1 MTIPARN
8 APRAREGP
16 ICAVAQAVPRQMRM
30 IEMIKTSGLL
40 SFTTSKRILGTRK
53 RERTKIRVTVKTT
66 LLSTQRMTAGLEAS
80 LPLRS
85 GVRSIR
91 GTTQRSWKRR
101 IPTVKRPC
109 GESISPRSIRILS
122 TMAVLD
128 RARRN
133 PKKTACSPGRP
144 RTHAPAEMSR
154 MVPTTWRLPP
164 QNHLP
169 VELGD
174 RELQADGEEEEDH
187 ADLGQQL
194 HLSHIGDEA
203 QPIGAHQNPR
213 GEETHDRRLPQAAEK
228 KHHQRRNPEDRH
240 QIPKKGYVLHRPL
253 PAQVRALSYTSRTP
267 GEKNSDRYSPH
278 SSRSCLPP
286 IVSRCIEPVTV
297 RAAPQNQMSFVPSAN
312 MDYDL
317 DD

>member
-8 APRAREGP
+8 APRARERP

-53 RERTKIRVTVKTT
+53 RERTKIRVTVKKTF
-66 LLSTQRMTAGLEAS
+66 LSTQRMTAGLEAS

-154 MVPTTWRLPP
+154 MVPTPWRLPP
-164 QNHLP
+164 P
-169 VELGD
+169 
-174 RELQADGEEEEDH
+174 RT
-187 ADLGQQL
+187 
-194 HLSHIGDEA
+194 IGPSSLETE
-203 QPIGAHQNPR
+203 NPR
-213 GEETHDRRLPQAAEK
+213 PEETRDRRLPQAAEK

-267 GEKNSDRYSPH
+267 GAKNSDRYSPH
-278 SSRSCLPP
+278 SSRSWLPP